1 MLHDLIADYRWVT
14 PFFAKGFRAIQVF
27 DRCFYNA
34 MIIQLLSFLSV
45 KVLRSCDP

>member
-1 MLHDLIADYRWVT
+1 MLLIADYRWVT
-14 PFFAKGFRAIQVF
+14 HFFAKGFRAIHVF

-34 MIIQLLSFLSV
+34 MLIQLLSFLSV